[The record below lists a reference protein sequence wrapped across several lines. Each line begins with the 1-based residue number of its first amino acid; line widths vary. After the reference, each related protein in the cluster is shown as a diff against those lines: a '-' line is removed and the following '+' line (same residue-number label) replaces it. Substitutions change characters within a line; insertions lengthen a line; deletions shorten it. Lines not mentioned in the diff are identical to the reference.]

1 MGDNSVLS
9 DQKYQEDL
17 EVEKYQSITIMILE
31 STIIS
36 SFNKYQ

>member
-17 EVEKYQSITIMILE
+17 EDEKYQSTTVIILK
-31 STIIS
+31 STISS

>member
-1 MGDNSVLS
+1 MEDNSVLT

-17 EVEKYQSITIMILE
+17 EVEKYKSITVIILE
-31 STIIS
+31 STIMS

>member
-17 EVEKYQSITIMILE
+17 EVEKYQSITVIILE
-31 STIIS
+31 STIMS
-36 SFNKYQ
+36 SFD